1 MQLCFLISRP
11 EMLESIKTVEK
22 LGFIPM
28 VLDWKMYKWTN
39 GWREMLVSFND
50 RRDIFK
56 LLINAFQLIFQFFSE
71 MDFLKIKILR

>member
-28 VLDWKMYKWTN
+28 VLDWEMYKWTN

-50 RRDIFK
+50 RRDIF
-56 LLINAFQLIFQFFSE
+56 LVINQCIPVNLSVFFCNG
-71 MDFLKIKILR
+71 FLKN

>member
-56 LLINAFQLIFQFFSE
+56 LLINAFQLIF
-71 MDFLKIKILR
+71 

>member
-1 MQLCFLISRP
+1 
-11 EMLESIKTVEK
+11 MLESIKTVEK

-71 MDFLKIKILR
+71 MDFLKIKMLR